1 MADQQAIP
9 LRDRYKEQISEDFKK
24 KEGDI
29 DAVKEERLKEANRL
43 ARYVLPS
50 GKGERS
56 SQTFRGLQKVD
67 SGSKRTPSE
76 LRTRS
81 TKPGPGG
88 STLLP
93 TPPQSPVSMGTSA
106 AITPEVEVTDCQEI
120 ADIRISLRDRESEI
134 FSLRNQVEGIRA
146 EVQDLHKQCRKVS
159 EDYTN
164 AVCRDD
170 EENLKRLEKREEN
183 LKMRLVQKDQEID
196 GLQKEIV
203 ERKKYVGELQE
214 KLAEMEGRD
223 KAREAMSTQIEKTVS
238 DGLDT
243 VEKGNR
249 KAKDKPVRA
258 KQKVIGATSTDWEFR
273 RKKGVK
279 QTPLSAGREILW
291 GMS

>member
-29 DAVKEERLKEANRL
+29 DAVREERLKEANRL
-43 ARYVLPS
+43 ARDVLPS
-50 GKGERS
+50 GKEKRS

-81 TKPGPGG
+81 TKPTP
-88 STLLP
+88 LP

-159 EDYTN
+159 EDYIN

-196 GLQKEIV
+196 RLQKEIV

-223 KAREAMSTQIEKTVS
+223 KAREAMPTQIEKTVS

-243 VEKGNR
+243 VEKGN
-249 KAKDKPVRA
+249 KKGKDKPVRA
-258 KQKVIGATSTDWEFR
+258 KQRVIGATSTDWEFR

-279 QTPLSAGREILW
+279 QTPFSAGREILW